1 MQKIIKIYSIFLTF
15 SSTTSTLN
23 SNHNETYGVWEES
36 KHCETGFI
44 VGGALEYF
52 EDSDDYGVTNVQMEC
67 EKGTGHHT
75 PYMKGSPKTS
85 DWTL

>member
-1 MQKIIKIYSIFLTF
+1 MKSILHPY
-15 SSTTSTLN
+15 N
-23 SNHNETYGVWEES
+23 NDTYGTWEVS
-36 KHCETGFI
+36 KQCPKGFI
-44 VGGALEYF
+44 IGGALEYF